1 MKNDIERTLRIEIVS
16 RKMAELLSQEEL
28 LDHAASLIFDDL
40 VKDKICDVELEELEQ
55 EYSDEE
61 VESLDGMC
69 DRYQRN
75 GFASKGEYIDYVMGD
90 SLKPTTRDLFKW

>member
-1 MKNDIERTLRIEIVS
+1 MENDIERTLRIDKVS

-28 LDHAASLIFDDL
+28 LEHAASLIFDDL

-61 VESLDGMC
+61 IESL

-75 GFASKGEYIDYVMGD
+75 GFASKGEYINYVMGD
-90 SLKPTTRDLFKW
+90 SLKPTTRNSFSNE